1 MYIVRLDGEVVTV
14 TNTFDSAT
22 LYADGIRAVGRRVS
36 ITLAVPDD
44 LPPALRA
51 LERRAV
57 TTQTKLT
64 EVPRSP
70 AWAVAF

>member
-22 LYADGIRAVGRRVS
+22 LYAEGIRGVGRRIS
-36 ITLAVPDD
+36 ITLALPDD

-51 LERRAV
+51 LERRGAD
-57 TTQTKLT
+57 TPRRLT
-64 EVPRSP
+64 EVPRST